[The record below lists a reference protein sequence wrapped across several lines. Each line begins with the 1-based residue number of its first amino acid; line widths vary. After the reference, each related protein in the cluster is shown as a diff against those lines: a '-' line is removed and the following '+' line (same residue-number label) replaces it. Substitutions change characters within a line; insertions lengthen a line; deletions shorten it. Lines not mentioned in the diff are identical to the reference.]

1 MLMKKVI
8 TVKIC
13 LGTTCFVMGAA
24 KLQEKLKSVLEKY
37 GDSVDVKPVNCLNI
51 CANTDTQYAKAPYV
65 MVDNDIISEATVEK
79 IINKIEKGY

>member
-1 MLMKKVI
+1 M
-8 TVKIC
+8 
-13 LGTTCFVMGAA
+13 
-24 KLQEKLKSVLEKY
+24 EKY